1 MEESDYL
8 RSGSGTFMVRSEL
21 SSNYLRYHAFVE
33 KEVWKI
39 IRTIL
44 DHSTRNDT
52 ATTNWMPRWQ
62 DGNPSPGQTAR
73 LRPSWDSEVAANGP
87 ALEEYAEETYSDLP
101 TMRGSVFFGRQMTG
115 LHTLEDDEFTA
126 DPSARVKSPLS
137 FNASSASQNPDISS
151 VTSKVEM
158 YKDGFAFSSVRDDLC
173 GSLSGPDAGG
183 GGGGG
188 GRGAVHRTLD
198 EQMANHGV
206 EEEAEKELTSK
217 GVLKY
222 NHSGSFTLPLSPEYS
237 KLSTPGEYS
246 DFLDAH
252 RDHGSNSSINREK
265 GTTNHMDVQLL
276 HSPPPMIGVPSP
288 RVHHPPFTYG
298 KDGGAAPSLKDMDNN
313 DDTSKFWETRQRSE
327 AREQAFSPLN
337 SWERKYRHNDRDS
350 VKLGNVTNSHFF
362 TTDPNRCV
370 EGRTV
375 PCSSTR
381 HSTPSELVNGLSM
394 QGCDIPRL
402 AKQVIAHMKA
412 APAATTETMGTA
424 APPSRMMRLW
434 PWWTFY
440 GFIAA
445 SLGMWSIK
453 HRKKVDSLL
462 KCVAAL

>member
-1 MEESDYL
+1 M
-8 RSGSGTFMVRSEL
+8 RR
-21 SSNYLRYHAFVE
+21 
-33 KEVWKI
+33 
-39 IRTIL
+39 IL
-44 DHSTRNDT
+44 DYSTRNDT
-52 ATTNWMPRWQ
+52 ATTTNNWMPKWQ
-62 DGNPSPGQTAR
+62 KEGGNPSPHCLTTARR
-73 LRPSWDSEVAANGP
+73 LRPVISWDSEIAANGP
-87 ALEEYAEETYSDLP
+87 ALEDYAEETYSDLP

-188 GRGAVHRTLD
+188 SGRGAVHRTLD
-198 EQMANHGV
+198 EQMTNHGV
-206 EEEAEKELTSK
+206 EEAEKELTSK
-217 GVLKY
+217 GDLKY
-222 NHSGSFTLPLSPEYS
+222 IHSGSFTLPHSPEHR
-237 KLSTPGEYS
+237 KLSTPRNYI

-252 RDHGSNSSINREK
+252 SDHCSNSSINREK
-265 GTTNHMDVQLL
+265 GKTDHMDVQSL
-276 HSPPPMIGVPSP
+276 HSPPPMVGVPSP

-298 KDGGAAPSLKDMDNN
+298 KDGGGTPTIKDMDND

-327 AREQAFSPLN
+327 ARERAFSPL
-337 SWERKYRHNDRDS
+337 HNDRDS
-350 VKLGNVTNSHFF
+350 VKLGNVTNSHLF

-394 QGCDIPRL
+394 QEHDIPRL

-412 APAATTETMGTA
+412 APAATTEIMGTA
-424 APPSRMMRLW
+424 SPPSRMMRLW

-440 GFIAA
+440 GFIAITI
-445 SLGMWSIK
+445 GIWSIK

-462 KCVAAL
+462 KCVATL